1 MQKKSP
7 EKNQKKKFCTKRLLT
22 SCTIIPTNKENQIEN
37 AEDQSQKTSGLYGL
51 PEKKTAARRKKDRKD
66 GTRTER
72 RTEKTDRKIRRSSST
87 RSTQATAQASV
98 RRITDSTKSK
108 GIEQHTAVRV
118 EAGFRYFK
126 ISSRISCASRKTLK
140 SALDNFLFTVS
151 HIADRSADC
160 SADEQACLP

>member
-7 EKNQKKKFCTKRLLT
+7 EKNPKKKICTKQLLT
-22 SCTIIPTNKENQIEN
+22 SCTIIPSIKKHQVEN
-37 AEDQSQKTSGLYGL
+37 AEKQSQKASGLYGL
-51 PEKKTAARRKKDRKD
+51 PKEETAGRRKKDRKD

-72 RTEKTDRKIRRSSST
+72 GAQKKSKKIRRSS
-87 RSTQATAQASV
+87 QAPTTAQAS
-98 RRITDSTKSK
+98 RGRNTDSTKSK

-140 SALDNFLFTVS
+140 SALENFLFTVS
-151 HIADRSADC
+151 HIADRSADF
-160 SADEQACLP
+160 SAHEQACLP